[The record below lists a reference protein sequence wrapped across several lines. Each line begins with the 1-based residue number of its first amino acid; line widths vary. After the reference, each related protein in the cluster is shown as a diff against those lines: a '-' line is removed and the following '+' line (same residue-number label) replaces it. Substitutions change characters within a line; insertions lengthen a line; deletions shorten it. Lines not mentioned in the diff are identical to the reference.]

1 MEKCCKYIE
10 EFKVSGTW
18 NKRTTLSAAIDGHLG
33 CMKYAHENGCNWYIY
48 TSPYAAIHGHLDCLK
63 YAIENGCPHH
73 ILTAKGAARHGHL
86 DCLKYAHE
94 NGCPLDKTLISLLT
108 RYGHLDCIKYAIE
121 NGCPFDQEIMLS
133 NLNRYSSKIDL
144 DDNWWRTFLFDK
156 DLTSYLNLEILTK
169 DKKRT
174 IKQLQLSSEILF
186 SYVTKDVIKYVLWS
200 YF

>member
-1 MEKCCKYIE
+1 
-10 EFKVSGTW
+10 
-18 NKRTTLSAAIDGHLG
+18 
-33 CMKYAHENGCNWYIY
+33 MKYAHENGCNWYIY

-186 SYVTKDVIKYVLWS
+186 SYVTTDVIKYVVWA